1 MPMKTQTLFALPILP
16 GKTEQ
21 ARAFLHALEGERKEQ
36 FAACERRLG
45 VTKEVWAIQPGPRG
59 DLLLCYFA
67 AADVERVG
75 AAFAASEED
84 FDVWFNAQLAEITGL
99 NWNDPVQGARS
110 LILAE
115 FQA

>member
-1 MPMKTQTLFALPILP
+1 MNQTLFAVPILP

-21 ARAFLHALEGERKEQ
+21 ARAFLGALEGERKEQ

-45 VTKEVWAIQPGPRG
+45 VTKEVWAIQPGPQG

-67 AADVERVG
+67 AADVEEVA
-75 AAFAASEED
+75 AAFTASEEA
-84 FDVWFNAQLAEITGL
+84 FDVWFNTQLAEMTGP
-99 NWNDPVQGARS
+99 NWNSPMQNARS
-110 LILAE
+110 QILAD